1 MFETSVIQ
9 ARAQAAGGRLSL
21 LTMSV
26 IAHSAVIVG
35 AIAFSIASVEF
46 PTTAPDAYED
56 APTFESVR
64 IPPPLGDPNGGKPKE
79 PEQQKQAVTPPP
91 APTQITAP
99 STVPETVTPVATPSS
114 GSTDSGPLS
123 SGTVP
128 GPIGQP
134 YGVKDSIGDVD
145 APPAIPAAPPVE
157 NKIYQPY
164 EVKAPVL
171 VRKVDPVYPQMF
183 VHAGI
188 AATVVVRCII
198 DKNGHV
204 RDAQISLS
212 GKKPFDDAVIAAVQ
226 QWRYNPAS
234 LRGEA
239 VDSYLDVTVHF
250 TVRR

>member
-9 ARAQAAGGRLSL
+9 AHAQAAGGRLSL

-35 AIAFSIASVEF
+35 AIAFSIASVNF
-46 PTTAPDAYED
+46 PTSAPDAYED
-56 APTFESVR
+56 APVFTPVSV
-64 IPPPLGDPNGGKPKE
+64 PPPLGNPNGGHPAQPE
-79 PEQQKQAVTPPP
+79 PQKQATPPP
-91 APTQITAP
+91 VTSQITAP
-99 STVPETVTPVATPSS
+99 TTVPETISPVAAPSTS
-114 GSTDSGPLS
+114 NSDATGPST
-123 SGTVP
+123 GTVP
-128 GPIGQP
+128 GPVGQLW
-134 YGVKDSIGDVD
+134 GVKDSIGDID
-145 APPAIPAAPPVE
+145 APPVVNAAPPVE
-157 NKIYQPY
+157 DKIYQPY

-171 VRKVDPVYPQMF
+171 LRKVDPIYPQMF
-183 VHAGI
+183 VRAGI
-188 AATVVVRCII
+188 PATVVLRCVI

-204 RDAQISLS
+204 RDAQVVAS

-250 TVRR
+250 SVRR

>member
-26 IAHSAVIVG
+26 IAHSAVIIG
-35 AIAFSIASVEF
+35 AIAFSIANVNF
-46 PTTAPDAYED
+46 PTAAPDAYEE
-56 APTFESVR
+56 APVFVPVTV
-64 IPPPLGDPNGGKPKE
+64 PPPLGNPNGGRPPQPE
-79 PEQQKQAVTPPP
+79 PQKQATPPP

-99 STVPETVTPVATPSS
+99 ASVPENITPVAGPPSPS
-114 GSTDSGPLS
+114 NDATGPST
-123 SGTVP
+123 GTVP
-128 GPIGQP
+128 GPVGQP
-134 YGVKDSIGDVD
+134 WGVEHSIGDVD
-145 APPAIPAAPPVE
+145 APPVADAAPPVE
-157 NKIYQPY
+157 DKIYQPY

-171 VRKVDPVYPQMF
+171 LRKVDPIYPQIF

-188 AATVVVRCII
+188 PATVVVRCII

-204 RDAQISLS
+204 RDAQVVTS

-250 TVRR
+250 SVRR